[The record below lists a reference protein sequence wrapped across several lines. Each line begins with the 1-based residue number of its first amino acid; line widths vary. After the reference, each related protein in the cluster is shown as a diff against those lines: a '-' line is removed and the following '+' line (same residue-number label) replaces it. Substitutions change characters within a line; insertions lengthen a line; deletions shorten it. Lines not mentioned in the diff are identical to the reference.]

1 MLLTLLGLLTLL
13 FFLVRLKGDPAGVL
27 AGPSATPDQLEAIRT
42 AYGLDRPLF
51 AQYLEFIGDAAR
63 LDFGSSIFSGEPAL
77 GTVLNAL
84 PATLLLIA
92 IVMVLSVAIGVPA
105 GIALHHGPRLVRA
118 PLDALLTTAQAV
130 PTFVIGVGLISLLAV
145 QLGLLPAFGSGTA
158 ASLVMPTI
166 TLALFPI
173 ARTARMIDAELDLVD
188 EQDFLRT
195 AAAKGASRRRV
206 IWRHSLPNAVPAVA
220 AALVVELSYLISG
233 AVVVEVL
240 FAYDGIGKRLVDAIF
255 ARDYAVVQAAVFAI
269 GVVVVVVNVLGDAL
283 LRVLD
288 PRTGRAAA

>member
-1 MLLTLLGLLTLL
+1 MVLTLLGLLTLL

-27 AGPSATPDQLEAIRT
+27 AGPSATPGQLADIRE
-42 AYGLDRPLF
+42 AYGLDRPLLV
-51 AQYLEFIGDAAR
+51 QYVEFIGDAAR
-63 LDFGSSIFSGEPAL
+63 LDFGSSVFSGEPAL
-77 GTVLNAL
+77 GTVLGAL
-84 PATLLLIA
+84 PATLLLIVVTMA
-92 IVMVLSVAIGVPA
+92 LSVVLGVPA
-105 GIALHHGPRLVRA
+105 GMALHHGPRVVRA
-118 PLDALLTTAQAV
+118 PLGGLLTLAQAV
-130 PTFVIGVGLISLLAV
+130 PTFVIGVGLISVLAV
-145 QLGLLPAFGSGTA
+145 RLGLLPAFGSGTA
-158 ASLVMPTI
+158 ASLIMPTI

-195 AAAKGASRRRV
+195 AASKGASSRRV
-206 IWRHSLPNAVPAVA
+206 VWRHALPNAFPAVT

-255 ARDYAVVQAAVFAI
+255 ARDYPVVQAAVFAI
-269 GVVVVVVNVLGDAL
+269 GVVVVIVNVLGDAL